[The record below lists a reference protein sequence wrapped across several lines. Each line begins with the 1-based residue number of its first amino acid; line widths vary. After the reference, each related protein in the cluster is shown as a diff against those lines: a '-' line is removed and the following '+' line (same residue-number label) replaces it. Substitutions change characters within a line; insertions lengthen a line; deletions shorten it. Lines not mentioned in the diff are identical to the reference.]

1 MKEDRLA
8 GERGEAVQ
16 ESLKTVDWDGGPS
29 CCVGSR
35 GFVRVLDLR
44 GVKFLLANDSLCIP

>member
-1 MKEDRLA
+1 M
-8 GERGEAVQ
+8 Q
-16 ESLKTVDWDGGPS
+16 ESLKTVAWDGGPS
-29 CCVGSR
+29 CCIGSR

>member
-1 MKEDRLA
+1 M
-8 GERGEAVQ
+8 Q
-16 ESLKTVDWDGGPS
+16 ESLKTVDWDGEPG

-44 GVKFLLANDSLCIP
+44 GVKFLLANGSLCIP